1 MNAFKA
7 SVKSLLFAYKFF
19 LFFFFFRLMIIN
31 FRKEKLMIAL
41 ARGSGHY
48 VHAASH
54 AIFTVM

>member
-7 SVKSLLFAYKFF
+7 SVKSLLFACKFF
-19 LFFFFFRLMIIN
+19 LFFFFRLMIIN

-41 ARGSGHY
+41 ARGSGHN